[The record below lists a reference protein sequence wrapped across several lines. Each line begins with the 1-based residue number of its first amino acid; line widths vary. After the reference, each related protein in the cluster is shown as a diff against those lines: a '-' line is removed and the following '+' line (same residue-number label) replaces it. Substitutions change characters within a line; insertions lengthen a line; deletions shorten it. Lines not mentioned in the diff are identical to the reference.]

1 MSDEPQ
7 TTQDVKSPE
16 LEREE
21 RRLER
26 LRLVSHVWASS
37 ERYDD
42 PDPDPPAAA

>member
-7 TTQDVKSPE
+7 TPEPQATE

-26 LRLVSHVWASS
+26 LRLVSNLWPPIES
-37 ERYDD
+37 YDDD
-42 PDPDPPAAA
+42 PDPKAAA